1 MHWSKASLVF
11 LFLVALIGTV
21 LRSVEYLS
29 IPFEYDN
36 LVHAHSHVAFQ
47 GWIYS
52 LMLLLLVRYFLSED
66 QITAGRYLLQFQLTV
81 VVIVGV
87 LISFS
92 LQGYG
97 LYSIICSTLFQLLNY
112 WFIFRFIRDS
122 RTNSKGGVVN
132 ISLRF
137 VHTGL
142 LLGLISTLLPI
153 AIGISAAKGLKG
165 SELYDSLVYTFLH
178 LQYNGWFLFVA
189 LGLFYR
195 FLEKNQIVFNNKH
208 ANRFY
213 WYFAISV
220 IPAIAL
226 SLLGMSF
233 SRYLEFI
240 AYVSAIL
247 QSLALIYFLLSL
259 PTDLYQKLR
268 QKNWWIKSYLFGF
281 ILFFCIKAILQ
292 ALSVLP
298 SLQEY
303 AFLNKNI
310 ILAYLHLSLIGV
322 ISFLFLSL
330 MMELKWL
337 CNQHWGKA
345 GNTLFSFGFL
355 VTEIILL
362 LSGLEIYQNQML
374 LIVGSSSMT
383 LGILLLLMDRTDK
396 STSYGKI

>member
-21 LRSVEYLS
+21 LRSIQYLS
-29 IPFEYDN
+29 IPFEYAH

-47 GWIYS
+47 GWIYT

-66 QITAGRYLLQFQLTV
+66 QITAGRYLLQFKLTV
-81 VVIVGV
+81 VVIIGV

-97 LYSIICSTLFQLLNY
+97 LYSITCSTLFQLLNY

-122 RTNSKGGVVN
+122 RSKSKGGVVN
-132 ISLRF
+132 IPLRF

-195 FLEKNQIVFNNKH
+195 FLEKNQIIIDNKH

-213 WYFAISV
+213 WLFTITV
-220 IPAIAL
+220 IPAIVLSPLRRSSNSVTQNPMKNSVFPAL
-226 SLLGMSF
+226 T
-233 SRYLEFI
+233 
-240 AYVSAIL
+240 
-247 QSLALIYFLLSL
+247 Q
-259 PTDLYQKLR
+259 
-268 QKNWWIKSYLFGF
+268 
-281 ILFFCIKAILQ
+281 
-292 ALSVLP
+292 
-298 SLQEY
+298 
-303 AFLNKNI
+303 
-310 ILAYLHLSLIGV
+310 
-322 ISFLFLSL
+322 
-330 MMELKWL
+330 
-337 CNQHWGKA
+337 
-345 GNTLFSFGFL
+345 
-355 VTEIILL
+355 
-362 LSGLEIYQNQML
+362 
-374 LIVGSSSMT
+374 
-383 LGILLLLMDRTDK
+383 
-396 STSYGKI
+396 